1 MIFLHPL
8 ILFSESSPVYA
19 NSHLSNNPSLPTPQS
34 VSTDLARVKTYL
46 LPPSHVTPLPTLAEF
61 PFSRRHEFPQGSYVL
76 ALYPEEGC
84 TVFYRARVMK
94 TAKKRKG
101 PYQLR
106 FDEEDEDRLVPAK
119 FVIPY
124 REGVAATRD
133 DKWSGMSDDVGES

>member
-1 MIFLHPL
+1 M
-8 ILFSESSPVYA
+8 YA